1 MTIENRLYDEIQPGD
16 TARASRV
23 CTEDDLVVF
32 AHASGSLNPLH
43 LPGQDFDGDP
53 RTPTQA
59 PAMWVGSLVSQV
71 IGNQLPGPGAEHR
84 TQSFTFHRAV
94 SAGDALVISVRV
106 LEKREPRLLVLQT
119 QVSLAS
125 GEPVADGV
133 AEVFTPLEKRVY
145 PHLAAPALSV
155 VHHRHAERLL
165 AACQGL
171 AALTTAVVMPHD
183 RDSLEGALLAAQAG
197 LIVPVLV
204 GDPAVLNA
212 LAAQLGLSLA
222 GIEVVA
228 ADTPAHCASEAA
240 GLARSGR
247 VQALMKGSLHSDVL
261 LAQVV
266 ARESALRGERRLS
279 HVFVLDTPG
288 LDHLLLISD
297 AAINI
302 APDLMTKADI
312 VRNAIDLARACG
324 IARPRVGILSAV
336 ETINPNIPSTLD
348 AAILSKMAE
357 RGQIEGGIVDGPLA
371 MDNAIDIDAARSKGI
386 RSLVAGR
393 AEVLIAPNLEA
404 GNLLAKELSF
414 LSHAQSAGLVMGARV
429 PVMLTSRADG
439 APARLLSCALAVLLA
454 HWQRTGTSAVTTAP

>member
-1 MTIENRLYDEIQPGD
+1 MSIIDLIVQTIVAGATL
-16 TARASRV
+16 S
-23 CTEDDLVVF
+23 
-32 AHASGSLNPLH
+32 
-43 LPGQDFDGDP
+43 
-53 RTPTQA
+53 RTPECSLPLQRAYRALISYLQSHYPHIDLDRMTKQPDSVRGRIFLAEDLANAQA
-59 PAMWVGSLVSQV
+59 DQDKLLLLQV
-71 IGNQLPGPGAEHR
+71 HGLI
-84 TQSFTFHRAV
+84 
-94 SAGDALVISVRV
+94 DALHTHQAAIANTV
-106 LEKREPRLLVLQT
+106 
-119 QVSLAS
+119 
-125 GEPVADGV
+125 GV
-133 AEVFTPLEKRVY
+133 D
-145 PHLAAPALSV
+145 
-155 VHHRHAERLL
+155 
-165 AACQGL
+165 L

-212 LAAQLGLSLA
+212 LAAQLGLSLT

-240 GLARSGR
+240 GLARNGR

-324 IARPRVGILSAV
+324 IDRPRVGILSAV

-371 MDNAIDIDAARSKGI
+371 MDNAIDLDAARSKGI